1 MCGDVSGHT
10 SDGGGVADITWV
22 GAELLNVL
30 QRLEL
35 SCPQRI
41 FPRPTDI
48 QTLPLTSCT

>member
-10 SDGGGVADITWV
+10 SDGGGVADITWA
-22 GAELLNVL
+22 GAELLNFL

-41 FPRPTDI
+41 FPRP
-48 QTLPLTSCT
+48 LTFKRSP